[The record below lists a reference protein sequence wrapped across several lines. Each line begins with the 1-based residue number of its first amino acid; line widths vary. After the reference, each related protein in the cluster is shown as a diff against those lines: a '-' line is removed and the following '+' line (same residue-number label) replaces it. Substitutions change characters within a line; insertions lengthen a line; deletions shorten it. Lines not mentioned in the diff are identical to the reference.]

1 MSKRIAIVTDSNS
14 GITQEMAKKLGVFVL
29 PMPFVINGQ
38 TYYEDVN
45 LSQEDF
51 YEKLKNENEIHTSQ
65 PLTGEVLDL
74 WDSLLKDYDELV
86 YIPMSSGLSGACAT
100 AAMLAEDYDG
110 RVSVVNNQR
119 ISVTLR
125 QSVMDAMELASSG
138 KSAEEIKSILETEK
152 LQSSIY
158 IMLDTLKYLKKTC

>member
-1 MSKRIAIVTDSNS
+1 
-14 GITQEMAKKLGVFVL
+14 
-29 PMPFVINGQ
+29 
-38 TYYEDVN
+38 
-45 LSQEDF
+45 
-51 YEKLKNENEIHTSQ
+51 
-65 PLTGEVLDL
+65 
-74 WDSLLKDYDELV
+74 
-86 YIPMSSGLSGACAT
+86 MSSGLSGACAT

-158 IMLDTLKYLKKTC
+158 IMLDTLKYLKMK